1 LAISASGAI
10 SGITLDGA
18 DNRRAAALTLELRPF
33 LGACGGRQAVEIGVG
48 ALLAAEQG
56 APVPDGRQRVAAL
69 EAVGRLLFLEI
80 EPLDGGPDGG
90 GENDNTAMM
99 FFLKDRVELLRDAV
113 NPDAGVVLAHHT
125 RKASKHQVK
134 DDPFLALSGASALCG
149 FYTSGLLMH
158 RPEEDSSVRRLEIEL
173 RNGPALPGKLIDKV
187 KGEWVELNP
196 MNERLVRKE
205 VGAKLDAER
214 LRKHDVI
221 LGMLLDEAAS
231 ERLYTAMQFAE
242 TFENRGGLGSKH
254 TIRERLSVLATKG
267 LVKFL
272 RDPSGFGFPVTRS
285 RFGYLCVEGMQFGA
299 AVEEIDPATG
309 EVTTEVRPVL
319 PSHFKC
325 PQSGL
330 CLQVENPAVWVYPE
344 GLDDD
349 LTHMSEA

>member
-1 LAISASGAI
+1 VAEAI
-10 SGITLDGA
+10 
-18 DNRRAAALTLELRPF
+18 RAAFPD
-33 LGACGGRQAVEIGVG
+33 
-48 ALLAAEQG
+48 
-56 APVPDGRQRVAAL
+56 APPDIIVIDPIRN
-69 EAVGRLLFLEI
+69 LF
-80 EPLDGGPDGG
+80 DGGPEGG

-99 FFLKDRVELLRDAV
+99 FFLKDRVELLREAV
-113 NPDAGVVLAHHT
+113 NPDAGVIVAHHT

-134 DDPFLALSGASALCG
+134 DDPFLALSGASALRG

-158 RPEEDSSVRRLEIEL
+158 RPDEDSSVRRLEIEL

-196 MNERLVRKE
+196 LNERLVRKE

-267 LVKFL
+267 FVKFL

-299 AVEEIDPATG
+299 HVEHVDPDTG
-309 EVTTEVRPVL
+309 EVTTPARPVL

-344 GLDDD
+344 GLEDD